1 MEKLFFERFFLE
13 KLAVALIFPRNNS
26 IIFEPNNIIKA
37 NQDHGSCTV
46 KIAARVKALLLIQDL
61 GSIRLK
67 HSETSWEPCQ
77 IC

>member
-1 MEKLFFERFFLE
+1 MNRDRRTLVRENRGKTLFWKIFLE

-46 KIAARVKALLLIQDL
+46 KIAARVKALLLI
-61 GSIRLK
+61 
-67 HSETSWEPCQ
+67 
-77 IC
+77 